1 MKYLLKILMNILW
14 SCLQAGTFGIE
25 SVIRERE
32 VAEFAVFKCETTSN
46 SVTGHV
52 CVNTNLVRKCKK

>member
-25 SVIRERE
+25 SVIRERGGRWDWD
-32 VAEFAVFKCETTSN
+32 VGWIK
-46 SVTGHV
+46 
-52 CVNTNLVRKCKK
+52 LVRKM